1 MLLTDTGKLET
12 PSNDKTWEIVKA
24 LREELVEDRSVV
36 STVNHTMNALAWVLD
51 NPLENRDAFH
61 LVIRRMAH
69 YVREELGSLNVNLS
83 LIVGKV
89 TLKRSSLKGYILSA
103 QVTYLNDKFE
113 HSASTDDDL
122 FVFISKENPDLDD
135 DLFVFISKENPDLA
149 IDLIDSDSYG
159 NAIRYYG
166 LAPHDGRLKDIQPL
180 HKSDVKDYDL
190 SRFWAIPVTE
200 DTNPTWKTVL
210 DTISKK

>member
-36 STVNHTMNALAWVLD
+36 SKVNHTVNASAWVLD

-61 LVIRRMAH
+61 LAIRRMAH
-69 YVREELGSLNVNLS
+69 YVREELGALNVNLS
-83 LIVGKV
+83 LLVGEV

-103 QVTYLNDKFE
+103 QVTYRNNKFE
-113 HSASTDDDL
+113 HSAPT
-122 FVFISKENPDLDD
+122 DD

-200 DTNPTWKTVL
+200 DMNPTWKTVL

>member
-1 MLLTDTGKLET
+1 MLLTDIGELET
-12 PSNDKTWEIVKA
+12 PSNDKTREIVEA
-24 LREELVEDRSVV
+24 LREELVGDQTAVPK
-36 STVNHTMNALAWVLD
+36 VNHTVNASTWVQY
-51 NPLENRDAFH
+51 NPLESRDAFH

-69 YVREELGSLNVNLS
+69 YVREELGALNGNLA
-83 LIVGKV
+83 LLVGNLALEKS
-89 TLKRSSLKGYILSA
+89 TPNGYILSA
-103 QVTYLNDKFE
+103 QVTYVKEKFG
-113 HSASTDDDL
+113 HSTSTDDDR
-122 FVFISKENPDLDD
+122 
-135 DLFVFISKENPDLA
+135 FVFISKENPDLA

-190 SRFWAIPVTE
+190 SRFWAVPVTE
-200 DTNPTWKTVL
+200 DTNLTWKTVL

>member
-1 MLLTDTGKLET
+1 MLLTDNGKLET

-24 LREELVEDRSVV
+24 LREELVEDRIVV
-36 STVNHTMNALAWVLD
+36 STVNHTMNALAWVLN

-61 LVIRRMAH
+61 LAIRRMAD
-69 YVREELGSLNVNLS
+69 YVREELGALNVNLS
-83 LIVGKV
+83 LLVGKV

-103 QVTYLNDKFE
+103 QVTYLNDKFG
-113 HSASTDDDL
+113 HST
-122 FVFISKENPDLDD
+122 PTDD

-159 NAIRYYG
+159 NAIRYYS

-200 DTNPTWKTVL
+200 DTNLTWKTVL
-210 DTISKK
+210 DAISKK

>member
-24 LREELVEDRSVV
+24 LREELVEDRIVV

-69 YVREELGSLNVNLS
+69 YVREELGSLDVNLF
-83 LIVGKV
+83 LLVEKL
-89 TLKRSSLKGYILSA
+89 TLERSYPEGYILSA
-103 QVTYLNDKFE
+103 QVTYVNEKFR
-113 HSASTDDDL
+113 HSAST
-122 FVFISKENPDLDD
+122 DD

-159 NAIRYYG
+159 NAIRYYS

-200 DTNPTWKTVL
+200 DTNLTWKTVL

>member
-1 MLLTDTGKLET
+1 MLLTDIGKLET
-12 PSNDKTWEIVKA
+12 PSNDKTWEIGKA
-24 LREELVEDRSVV
+24 LREELVGDQTAV
-36 STVNHTMNALAWVLD
+36 SKVNHTVNASAWVRY

-69 YVREELGSLNVNLS
+69 YVREELGALNVNLS
-83 LIVGKV
+83 LLVGKV
-89 TLKRSSLKGYILSA
+89 TLKRSSPEGYILSA
-103 QVTYLNDKFE
+103 QVTYLNAQVTYLNDKFG
-113 HSASTDDDL
+113 HSTSTDDDQ
-122 FVFISKENPDLDD
+122 FVFISKENP
-135 DLFVFISKENPDLA
+135 NLA

-190 SRFWAIPVTE
+190 SRFWAVPVTE
-200 DTNPTWKTVL
+200 DTNLTWKTVL

>member
-1 MLLTDTGKLET
+1 MLLTDSGKLET
-12 PSNDKTWEIVKA
+12 PSNDKTGEIVKA

-61 LVIRRMAH
+61 LAIRRMAH
-69 YVREELGSLNVNLS
+69 YVREELGALNVNLS
-83 LIVGKV
+83 LLVGEV

-103 QVTYLNDKFE
+103 QVTYRNNKFE
-113 HSASTDDDL
+113 HST
-122 FVFISKENPDLDD
+122 PTDD

-159 NAIRYYG
+159 NAIRYYS
-166 LAPHDGRLKDIQPL
+166 LAPHDGWLKDIQPL

-200 DTNPTWKTVL
+200 DMNPTWKTVL